1 MFARTFTFITLIAA
15 TVLGVN
21 AACDNGLPGYTHIV
35 VSGDTCY
42 AIAAQGGIDV
52 TRLQGCQPRY
62 QLQWFADW
70 SKGLRSQ
77 QL

>member
-52 TRLQGCQPRY
+52 TRLQGANPSINCNG
-62 QLQWFADW
+62 LQIGQRVCVP
-70 SKGLRSQ
+70 SN
-77 QL
+77 